1 MSAIEIQ
8 GSNTRKIVGPKTEQ
22 DMFSDDLLLE
32 PHEFYR
38 SLRDA
43 GPAVWS
49 TLHNTWLLSRFD
61 DVKAALNDHETY
73 ISSQGV
79 GLFKPAN
86 EAMRGTVI
94 ASDPPDHAP
103 LRRVL
108 AERMSPRGIRAI
120 QDDVEVKAEALVNEL
135 VTRRKFDAVPE
146 LSQKF
151 PLMVVANLI
160 GLPDDD
166 HHELLIWA
174 DCGFNTFGP
183 ANERTISSMPKFG
196 EMMGYIGTL
205 DADPT
210 RLKPGSM
217 GREIYEAA
225 GRGEIP
231 FDQCGRLMVAY
242 LMAGLDTTIA
252 SITSLVWLFGRNP
265 DQWDIIRRDPSRIP
279 HAYNEILRIET
290 PIQTF
295 GRTLS
300 RDVMLGDASMQKGD
314 SVLLLYASAN
324 LDERH
329 YENPGQFDVN
339 RRAGDH
345 LALGSGIH
353 NCAGAGLARLEAHA
367 IMGALA
373 RRVDRFEL
381 GEPRRHLN
389 NLVRTLESLPVT
401 LHA

>member
-1 MSAIEIQ
+1 MSIVEIRDL
-8 GSNTRKIVGPKTEQ
+8 STRKIVGPKTDR

-49 TLHNTWLLSRFD
+49 TLHNTWLMSRFE
-61 DVKAALNDHETY
+61 DVKKALNDHETY
-73 ISSQGV
+73 TSGQGV

-120 QDDVEVKAEALVNEL
+120 QDDVEAKAEALVGEL
-135 VTRRKFDAVPE
+135 VARRQFDAVPE

-166 HHELLIWA
+166 HHELLLWA
-174 DCGFNTFGP
+174 DSGFNTFGP

-225 GRGEIP
+225 GRGEISL
-231 FDQCGRLMVAY
+231 DQCGRLMVAY

-265 DQWDIIRRDPSRIP
+265 EQWDIIRKDPSRIP

-300 RDVMLGDASMQKGD
+300 RDVTIGDASMHKGD

-329 YENPGQFDVN
+329 YESPERFDVN

-353 NCAGAGLARLEAHA
+353 NCAGQGLARLEAHA

-373 RRVDRFEL
+373 RKVARFDL

-401 LHA
+401 LHE